1 MTGSSHVAG
10 QVTGEPVHRVLIEV
24 VLLWLAV
31 NLVIRGVR
39 VLWEVTGYE
48 IVLVAAPILFMYAP
62 VLVCRFRGVDSWSYP
77 LALPPLGDLAFWRR
91 TLGLT
96 AAVIA
101 LTTPPFLFGYHGWHA
116 WILGSVDP
124 DAPWPAALPSNLL
137 LLVGYHVFFVA
148 IPEEMFYRGYLQTR
162 IDEAFRARARVVGA
176 VVGPG
181 LLLATVLF
189 AFGHSIVVFRPWH
202 AAIIVPGILFAWMRA
217 RSGDI
222 VAGALYHAW
231 CNVMV
236 TTLDVMYGLQEP

>member
-1 MTGSSHVAG
+1 M
-10 QVTGEPVHRVLIEV
+10 
-24 VLLWLAV
+24 
-31 NLVIRGVR
+31 
-39 VLWEVTGYE
+39 
-48 IVLVAAPILFMYAP
+48 
-62 VLVCRFRGVDSWSYP
+62 
-77 LALPPLGDLAFWRR
+77 
-91 TLGLT
+91 
-96 AAVIA
+96 
-101 LTTPPFLFGYHGWHA
+101 
-116 WILGSVDP
+116 
-124 DAPWPAALPSNLL
+124 
-137 LLVGYHVFFVA
+137 
-148 IPEEMFYRGYLQTR
+148 
-162 IDEAFRARARVVGA
+162 GA